1 MKAKK
6 AFTLAEVL
14 ITLGII
20 GIVSTTVI
28 PGIVYNYKKS
38 VAVSKLKHT
47 YAILQQA
54 ILRSVAD
61 NLGNAQVNFSDGDTQ
76 SMINWYN
83 YYLKPNLKIQADCF
97 DEAGC
102 WHTSGVTKMLNGN
115 TALWDK
121 GTKGIGGNII
131 VFKTIDNVMVNM
143 DGAAASDIKNQFGV
157 NVSEP
162 SLVIHVDVNGDTPPN
177 VIGRDVFVFIFDNQ
191 FFVPAGKDKTNA
203 QVAADCSE
211 TGRGYYCFSHIMR
224 NNWAVTEA
232 MVF

>member
-1 MKAKK
+1 MQAKK

-20 GIVSTTVI
+20 GIVATTVI
-28 PGIVYNYKKS
+28 PGIVYNYQKT
-38 VAVSKLKHT
+38 VALSKLKHT

-54 ILRSVAD
+54 ILRTVAE
-61 NLGNAQVNFSDGDTQ
+61 NFGNAQVNFSDGDTQ

-83 YYLKPNLKIQADCF
+83 YYLKPNLKIQSECF
-97 DEAGC
+97 DTPGC
-102 WHTSGVTKMLNGN
+102 WHTSGVTKMLNGK
-115 TALWDK
+115 TALWDQ

-143 DGAAASDIKNQFGV
+143 DGASPANITDLFGV

-162 SLVIHVDVNGDTPPN
+162 SLVIHVDVNGDNKPN
-177 VIGRDVFVFIFDNQ
+177 VIGRDVFVFIFNNQ
-191 FFVPAGKDKTNA
+191 TFVPAGNDRSKEEI
-203 QVAADCSE
+203 AADCNE

-224 NNWAVTEA
+224 NNWELTDA

>member
-1 MKAKK
+1 MKAQK

-14 ITLGII
+14 ITLGIL
-20 GIVSTTVI
+20 GIVSAMVI
-28 PGIVYNYKKS
+28 PGIVYSYKEK
-38 VAVSKLKHT
+38 VAISKLKHT

-54 ILRSVAD
+54 ISRAVAE
-61 NLGNAQVNFSDGDTQ
+61 NGGNSYVNFSDGDTQ
-76 SMINWYN
+76 SMIDWYD

-102 WHTSGVTKMLNGN
+102 WHTSGVTKMLNGQ

-143 DGAAASDIKNQFGV
+143 DGASPANITDLFGV

-177 VIGRDVFVFIFDNQ
+177 VIGRDVFVFIFNNQ
-191 FFVPAGKDKTNA
+191 FFVPAGNDRTKEE
-203 QVAADCSE
+203 VAADCSE